1 MKYSLETDRGKRR
14 AVNQD
19 SCAVFCPD
27 ERSCFAIVCD
37 GMGGANAGEI
47 ASAMVVETVVS
58 RIKAGW
64 REGISDESVQN
75 LMLTSITAASI
86 NVYDQSVSDEKYSG
100 MGTTVVACAVIDD
113 HAIIA
118 HAGDSRAYI
127 CDDEELRVITK
138 DHSLV
143 QELVD
148 LGQIT
153 KEQAKSHPRKNY
165 ITRALG
171 VDESVEIDFNR
182 LFLSENEKLLLCTD
196 GLTNFVPEE
205 EILRILRDTAEDP
218 AKRLVEEA
226 NANGGGDNITAVV
239 ISLK

>member
-1 MKYSLETDRGKRR
+1 MKYFLETDRGKRR

-27 ERSCFAIVCD
+27 AQSCFAIVCD

-47 ASAMVVETVVS
+47 ASAMVVENVVS

-64 REGISDESVQN
+64 REGMSDESVQN

-100 MGTTVVACAVIDD
+100 MGTTVVACAVKGDR
-113 HAIIA
+113 AIIA

-127 CDDEELRVITK
+127 CDESELRVITK

-153 KEQAKSHPRKNY
+153 KEEAKSHPRKNY

-205 EILRILRDTAEDP
+205 DILQILHDAPDP
-218 AKRLVEEA
+218 AKRLVEAA